1 MQNKDKE
8 ILKSIAEGIK
18 DMEEENK
25 EYLLGIGEGLR
36 LARKR
41 EQEKEKNR
49 DGQRMDS

>member
-1 MQNKDKE
+1 MSEKDKE

-18 DMEEENK
+18 DMEEKNK

-41 EQEKEKNR
+41 EQEKEERRNTN
-49 DGQRMDS
+49 

>member
-1 MQNKDKE
+1 MKMSEKDKE

-41 EQEKEKNR
+41 EQEKKEMRNTN
-49 DGQRMDS
+49 